1 MFFYYRK
8 GFFLQIDILSQ
19 LYLGC
24 DSASDERGVKS
35 TLEITQENI
44 SGRNCKNS
52 HENAYFCISRTY
64 LLALHYPTKV
74 KLVNF
79 NQDYKKRIVNFI

>member
-44 SGRNCKNS
+44 SGRNCKT
-52 HENAYFCISRTY
+52 AMKMLIFV
-64 LLALHYPTKV
+64 LAELIFWLFITRL
-74 KLVNF
+74 KLN
-79 NQDYKKRIVNFI
+79 